1 MYNEMNK
8 TIYRKSAIVIL
19 AIFLSSCVQSAR
31 FVNSDPNSLGPIKV
45 VMYKTPKINVA
56 TLGGLF
62 LQSLGGL
69 LTAPVGIV
77 INENAAQKVKGGVKL
92 LDFGG
97 LVMMHFSER
106 VGQEISN
113 WPQMIIIDQPVN
125 KGYKSADGN
134 QLEFAVDK
142 WGVAGRYFYSLTIVT
157 MKSSDGQILW
167 KKAFSY
173 HSSTYGRGMA
183 LEEFLA
189 DNGKLLKE
197 EVAFAADLTVT
208 DFINHLKGEG

>member
-1 MYNEMNK
+1 MNK
-8 TIYRKSAIVIL
+8 TIYHKLAIGIL
-19 AIFLSSCVQSAR
+19 AIFLSSCVQSVP
-31 FVNSDPNSLGPIKV
+31 FVNRDSNSLGPIKV

-69 LTAPVGIV
+69 LTAPVGIS
-77 INENAAQKVKGGVKL
+77 INKNAAQKVEGGVEL

-97 LVMMHFSER
+97 FVMMHFSER
-106 VGQEISN
+106 AGQEISN
-113 WPQMIIIDQPVN
+113 WPQMVIMDQPVN
-125 KGYKSADGN
+125 KGYESADGN
-134 QLEFAVDK
+134 QLEFGVDK

-157 MKSSDGQILW
+157 MKNSEGQILW

-183 LEEFLA
+183 FEEFLA
-189 DNGKLLKE
+189 NNGKLLKE
-197 EVAFAADLTVT
+197 EVAFAADLTVS
-208 DFINHLKGEG
+208 DFINHLKGGGQN